1 MKTTMEAEPRL
12 NRTGIAMSPEL
23 SQELIDIALKTKPS
37 APGDER
43 GVAMVRNAYEQTASP
58 IGTLPPDINGSDEP
72 DDLEDAAVPVLID
85 KLGERLAFERTGVRL
100 YQALVAKLEASGPA
114 PGGPS
119 REELLHIQD
128 EELAHFELVKS
139 AIESMGGDPTV
150 VTPAADVTGVVS
162 CGIPQVLVDPRT
174 TMLQALDAVLVAELA
189 DNDGWA
195 LLVKLCES
203 LEEDVLVG
211 QFRLA
216 LASEAEHLA
225 NVRRWVEQMTLQKGA
240 AA

>member
-1 MKTTMEAEPRL
+1 MKPTMEPAPRR
-12 NRTGIAMSPEL
+12 NRTGIALSPEL
-23 SQELIDIALKTKPS
+23 SRELIELALTAKPS
-37 APGDER
+37 SSGDEQ
-43 GVAMVRNAYEQTASP
+43 GVAMVRQAYEKTAEP
-58 IGTLPPDINGSDEP
+58 IGSLPPDVDEHEGT
-72 DDLEDAAVPVLID
+72 EDGVVPVLLD

-100 YQALVAKLEASGPA
+100 YQALVAKLEASGPV

-119 REELLHIQD
+119 REELLHILD

-139 AIESMGGDPTV
+139 ALESMGGDPTV

-162 CGIPQVLVDPRT
+162 CGIPQVLADPRT
-174 TMLQALDAVLVAELA
+174 TLLQSLDAILVAELA

-195 LLVKLCES
+195 LLIKLCEA

-225 NVRRWVEQMTLQKGA
+225 NVRRWVEKMTLQNGGA
-240 AA
+240 A

>member
-1 MKTTMEAEPRL
+1 MKTTREAEPRL

-37 APGDER
+37 APGDEH
-43 GVAMVRNAYEQTASP
+43 GLAMVRRAYEQTASP

-72 DDLEDAAVPVLID
+72 DDVEDASVPVLLD

-128 EELAHFELVKS
+128 EELAHFDLVKS
-139 AIESMGGDPTV
+139 AIESLGGDPTV

-225 NVRRWVEQMTLQKGA
+225 NVRRWVEQMTLQKGTA
-240 AA
+240 A